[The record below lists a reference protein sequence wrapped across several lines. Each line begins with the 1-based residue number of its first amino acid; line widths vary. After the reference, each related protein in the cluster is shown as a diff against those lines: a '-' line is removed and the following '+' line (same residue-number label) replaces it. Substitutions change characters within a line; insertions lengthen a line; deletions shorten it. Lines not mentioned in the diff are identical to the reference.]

1 MSSSDAKASGDLRT
15 PGLLAKWPLLGLLLF
30 IVGSLSFGAL
40 AYNLQTHGPLIQ
52 WDITLYHNLYAK
64 ALAASARTN
73 EILFFGFFVGK
84 ELIQV
89 IVVLLGLHFFHKR
102 FWRELLMVLMGSGG
116 GSLVWRYFN
125 TFFDRPRP
133 EAQLG
138 ITVLNPSFP
147 SGHVMSAVL
156 CYGFLGYLLVP
167 KMPSIF
173 WKWIMIIGVL
183 LVLAFVGFSRV
194 FQGGHYLT
202 DVLAGYALGLA
213 WASLVYTLIESI
225 FKERRIR
232 NV

>member
-1 MSSSDAKASGDLRT
+1 MSSWDANASDDLRS
-15 PGLLAKWPLLGLLLF
+15 PGLLARWPLLGSILF
-30 IVGSLSFGAL
+30 IAGSLGFAAL
-40 AYNLQTHGPLIQ
+40 AYNLQTSGPLIQ
-52 WDITLYHNLYAK
+52 LDTTLYHDLYAK
-64 ALAASARTN
+64 ALAAPARTN
-73 EILFFGFFVGK
+73 EILLFGFFVGK

-89 IVVLLGLHFFHKR
+89 IVVILGLYFFHKR
-102 FWRELLMVLMGSGG
+102 FWRELLMLLIGSGG

-173 WKWIMIIGVL
+173 WKWTVSISL
-183 LVLAFVGFSRV
+183 LSVLAFVGLSRV

-202 DVLAGYALGLA
+202 DVLAGYALGFA

-225 FKERRIR
+225 FKKERT
-232 NV
+232 

>member
-1 MSSSDAKASGDLRT
+1 MSSWGAKASGDLRT
-15 PGLLAKWPLLGLLLF
+15 PGLLARWPLLGSILF
-30 IVGSLSFGAL
+30 IAGSLSFGAL
-40 AYNLQTHGPLIQ
+40 AYNLQTGGPLIQ
-52 WDITLYHNLYAK
+52 LDITLYRDLYAK
-64 ALAASARTN
+64 ALGAPPRTN
-73 EILFFGFFVGK
+73 EILLFGFFVGK

-89 IVVLLGLHFFHKR
+89 IVVVLGLYFFHKR
-102 FWRELLMVLMGSGG
+102 FWRELLMLLIGSGG

-167 KMPSIF
+167 KMPTIF
-173 WKWIMIIGVL
+173 WKWFVIISVL
-183 LVLAFVGFSRV
+183 LVLAFVGLSRV

-213 WASLVYTLIESI
+213 WASLIYTLIESI
-225 FKERRIR
+225 FKKGRI
-232 NV
+232 

>member
-1 MSSSDAKASGDLRT
+1 MSSWDAKASGDLRT
-15 PGLLAKWPLLGLLLF
+15 PGWLAKWPLLGSILF

-40 AYNLQTHGPLIQ
+40 AYNLQTGGPLLQ
-52 WDITLYHNLYAK
+52 LDTTLYHNLYAK
-64 ALAASARTN
+64 ALAAPPRTN
-73 EILFFGFFVGK
+73 EILLFGFFVGK

-89 IVVLLGLHFFHKR
+89 IVVILGLYFFHKR
-102 FWRELLMVLMGSGG
+102 FWRELLMLLIGSGG

-167 KMPSIF
+167 KMPTIF
-173 WKWIMIIGVL
+173 WKWFVIISVL
-183 LVLAFVGFSRV
+183 LVLAFVGLSRV

-213 WASLVYTLIESI
+213 WASLIYTLIESI
-225 FKERRIR
+225 FKKGRI
-232 NV
+232 

>member
-15 PGLLAKWPLLGLLLF
+15 PELLARWPLLGLILF

-40 AYNLQTHGPLIQ
+40 AYNLQTHGLLIQ
-52 WDITLYHNLYAK
+52 LDTTLYHNLYAK
-64 ALAASARTN
+64 ALAAPARTN
-73 EILFFGFFVGK
+73 EILLFGFFVGK

-89 IVVLLGLHFFHKR
+89 IVVLLGLYFFHKR
-102 FWRELLMVLMGSGG
+102 LWRELLMVLIGSGG

-173 WKWIMIIGVL
+173 WKWVVIIGML
-183 LVLAFVGFSRV
+183 LVLAFVGLSRV

-225 FKERRIR
+225 FKERRI
-232 NV
+232 

>member
-1 MSSSDAKASGDLRT
+1 MSSWDAKASGDLRT
-15 PGLLAKWPLLGLLLF
+15 PGWLAKWPLLGSILF

-40 AYNLQTHGPLIQ
+40 AYNLQTGGPLLQ
-52 WDITLYHNLYAK
+52 LDTTLYHNLYAK
-64 ALAASARTN
+64 ASAAPPRTN
-73 EILFFGFFVGK
+73 EILLFGFFVGK

-89 IVVLLGLHFFHKR
+89 IVVILGLYFFHKR
-102 FWRELLMVLMGSGG
+102 FWRELLMLLIGSGG

-173 WKWIMIIGVL
+173 WKWFVIISVL
-183 LVLAFVGFSRV
+183 LVLAFVGLSRV

-213 WASLVYTLIESI
+213 WASLIYTLIESI
-225 FKERRIR
+225 FKKGRI
-232 NV
+232 